1 MKRGD
6 GEGMV
11 SKRFKT
17 TILNKKNELKLGK
30 TWSATKVG
38 PRRVKAGLGGHDAGV
53 SVVDDGVE
61 TVSIPF

>member
-11 SKRFKT
+11 SKRFEA
-17 TILNKKNELKLGK
+17 TIPNKKKELKLGT

-38 PRRVKAGLGGHDAGV
+38 PRRVKVGLGCHDAGV
-53 SVVDDGVE
+53 SGVDDGVE
-61 TVSIPF
+61 GASPLF